1 MVHAPCIPQLFL
13 YPTPLHWTKTSFP
26 DTIPLTPLSLC
37 SFLHFYFFLPCCA
50 CFMDKG
56 WGLTLDTS
64 SSQSLSLLPSKQPST
79 SLTKLTGDTMFPLL
93 GFPVNLSRPAAKDD
107 EHNRKVLGEV
117 DFFSDRLTKPTSP
130 PSHDHHVKPN
140 IVKKEIV
147 ETPLHVNVINL
158 PKLLFSFFLSFFFI
172 FSPDYLLLSASK
184 SLFLSL

>member
-1 MVHAPCIPQLFL
+1 
-13 YPTPLHWTKTSFP
+13 
-26 DTIPLTPLSLC
+26 
-37 SFLHFYFFLPCCA
+37 
-50 CFMDKG
+50 MDKG

-158 PKLLFSFFLSFFFI
+158 PKLLFLSFFLSFLFFPRI
-172 FSPDYLLLSASK
+172 IYYFLLLNHYFSLSRLVYNSLLLTPGVTNPPSMTGFHRMQKISEPKPLRYIYFYFIHK
-184 SLFLSL
+184 SY